1 MKKSFNLNIKSLLV
15 LKIMA
20 FEEYNLVLSI
30 LEAII
35 TFLFDV

>member
-1 MKKSFNLNIKSLLV
+1 MKKSFNLNMNSLLV
-15 LKIMA
+15 LKMMA
-20 FEEYNLVLSI
+20 FEEYNSELSI